1 MRKSALIIFGL
12 FLGALILEALLRLA
26 GFAYLSWQDYQ
37 NSRVLQREDK
47 GEYRILCLGE
57 STTALGGENSYPE
70 QLERI
75 LNQKLKG
82 RRFSVINKGLPGM
95 DTTVIISEL
104 RRNISIYR
112 PRMIIAMMGI
122 NDVQPPDKGLFFKIK
137 ARLKTLRVYKLFRMF
152 WERLRSKEVLR
163 DMYLEKG
170 EYHLERQ
177 HYYEARELFEKVVE
191 LFPSLASG
199 YLGLAKC
206 YVEQGMYPQMQK
218 MLDMAQGLSGAD
230 PYDYISSGWV
240 YYEAEDFI
248 KSESMFKKAIELSP
262 SDYDLYIEMGQF
274 YHEHKSFKEAED
286 NFKKA
291 IELMPDNDNSWPY
304 SVFGWHYFERGML
317 SQAEELLVR
326 ALKIGQENDVYMDM
340 GFLRLAQGRHEEA
353 GEFFDKGKGLSDIT
367 RKNFNILKDICEA
380 KGIKLVCAQ
389 YPIRGIEDLKQLF
402 DSSQGVIFVD
412 NERIFKEAVAKG
424 RFEDYFIDRFA
435 GDFGHCTPRGNN
447 LLANNIAEA
456 IIREYDVK

>member
-1 MRKSALIIFGL
+1 MRKLVLIIFGL
-12 FLGALILEALLRLA
+12 FLTALILEAGLRLA
-26 GFAYLSWQDYQ
+26 GGVYLSWQDYQ
-37 NSRVLQREDK
+37 NSRAFKRGDN

-57 STTALGGENSYPE
+57 STTALGGENSYPA

-82 RRFSVINKGLPGM
+82 RHFSVINKGLPGM

-104 RRNISIYR
+104 RRNIAIYR

-122 NDVQPPDKGLFFKIK
+122 NDIQPPDKGLFFKIK
-137 ARLKTLRVYKLFRMF
+137 ARLKTLRVYKLFRML
-152 WERLRSKEVLR
+152 WEKLRSKEVLR
-163 DMYLEKG
+163 DMYLERG

-191 LFPSLASG
+191 LFPDLASG

-206 YVEQGMYPQMQK
+206 YAGQGMYPRMRK
-218 MLDMAQGLSGAD
+218 MLNMVEVVNSHN
-230 PYDYISSGWV
+230 PYDYVDAGWV

-274 YHEHKSFKEAED
+274 YDACKFFQEAEW

-291 IELMPDNDNSWPY
+291 IKLMPGNDDSWPY
-304 SVFGWHYFERGML
+304 SVLGWHYFERGMF
-317 SQAEELLVR
+317 SQAEELFSR
-326 ALKIGQENDVYMDM
+326 ALAIGPKNDVYTDF
-340 GFLRLAQGRHEEA
+340 GILRQAQGRYKDAEE
-353 GEFFDKGKGLSDIT
+353 FLKKGGLAPNIT
-367 RKNFNILKDICEA
+367 RNNYNVLASIARVKNIRI
-380 KGIKLVCAQ
+380 VCAQ
-389 YPIRGIEDLKQLF
+389 YPMRGIEDLRQMF

-412 NERIFKEAVAKG
+412 NERIFKEALAKG
-424 RFEDYFIDRFA
+424 SFEDYFTDRFA
-435 GDFGHCTPRGNN
+435 GDFGHCTAKGNN
-447 LLANNIAEA
+447 LLANNISEA

>member
-1 MRKSALIIFGL
+1 M
-12 FLGALILEALLRLA
+12 RLA
-26 GFAYLSWQDYQ
+26 GGVYLYWQDYQ
-37 NSRVLQREDK
+37 NSRALQREDK

-57 STTALGGENSYPE
+57 STTALGGENSYPA

-82 RRFSVINKGLPGM
+82 RHFSVINKGLPGM

-104 RRNISIYR
+104 RRNIAIYR

-122 NDVQPPDKGLFFKIK
+122 NDLQPPDKGLFFKIK
-137 ARLKTLRVYKLFRMF
+137 ARLKTLRVYKLFRML

-163 DMYLEKG
+163 DMYLERG

-177 HYYEARELFEKVVE
+177 HYYEAQELFEKAVE
-191 LFPSLASG
+191 LFPRQASG

-240 YYEAEDFI
+240 YYDAKDFLKAE
-248 KSESMFKKAIELSP
+248 SCFKKAIELSP

-274 YHEHKSFKEAED
+274 YDACKSFPEAEW

-291 IELMPDNDNSWPY
+291 IKLMPGNDNSWPY
-304 SVFGWHYFERGML
+304 SVLGWHYFERGMFK
-317 SQAEELLVR
+317 QAEELFSK
-326 ALKIGQENDVYMDM
+326 ALAIGPEEDSYMDF
-340 GFLRLAQGRHEEA
+340 GVLRQAQGRYEEA
-353 GEFFDKGKGLSDIT
+353 EEFFKKGAVAFNVTK
-367 RKNFNILKDICEA
+367 RNCNILEDIAVAKD
-380 KGIKLVCAQ
+380 IKLVCVQ
-389 YPIRGIEDLKQLF
+389 YPMRKIEDLKQMF
-402 DSSQGVIFVD
+402 DSARGIVFVD
-412 NERIFKEAVAKG
+412 NERVFKDALKEG
-424 RFEDYFIDRFA
+424 RFEDYFSDRFA
-435 GDFGHCTPRGNN
+435 GDFGHCTPLGNN
-447 LLANNIAEA
+447 ILADNIAQV
-456 IIREYDVK
+456 IIKEYFSDRQ